1 MTNHMAPS
9 RETLNSTFSDASSY
23 DVIVVGG
30 GHAGSEAAAA
40 AARMGAKTLL
50 VTMSLQAIGQMSC
63 NPAIGGIGKGQIARE
78 IDALGGIMGRVTD
91 RAGIQFRM
99 LNQRKGPA
107 VWSPRAQCDRMAY
120 AAAVRE
126 ELESIPTLSM
136 RADMVMNVETKGGR
150 VTGVTTQLGQTFRAG
165 CVILTSGTFMNGVI
179 HIGEKQL
186 GGGRMGERASTGLT
200 ACLESYG
207 FESGR
212 LKTGTPPRVDG
223 RTIDYS
229 NMEEQPGDPEASPFS
244 FLTDRLPDA
253 SVSCWLTY
261 TNPSVHD
268 LLRTGFDRSPMFA
281 GRIQGRGPRYCPSVE
296 DKIDRFADK
305 DRHQIF
311 LEPEGLNTYEVYV
324 NGFSTSLPEDVQ
336 FAALREV
343 TGLEQVH
350 LLRPGYAIEYDYFPP
365 YQLRYSLETK
375 RLGGLF
381 LAGQIN
387 GTTGYEEAAA
397 QGLVAGINA
406 VQKLKKS
413 DPVVFKRSEA
423 YIGVLIDDLVAK
435 GTDEPYRMF
444 TSRAEHRILLRQD
457 NADLRLTEIGY
468 RLALA
473 SPERL
478 SRMEQ
483 KKEAIRTLK
492 HFLEDVNVSPDQ
504 VNSYLERVET
514 SPIKQPERLV
524 RLALRPQ
531 VDLGDLLDHSGLR
544 DQIPKALGPV
554 STETLVEIDLK
565 YAGYLE
571 REQDMVTKM
580 QQLESLHIP
589 AHFDYSQIQ
598 NITKEA
604 REKLGK
610 IEPQNLGQAS
620 RISGVSPSDL
630 SVLMVLLK
638 KGQKDQE
645 TPHDKPRDVSR
656 ETLSTDVAP
665 ENA

>member
-1 MTNHMAPS
+1 MAVS
-9 RETLNSTFSDASSY
+9 GDFSY
-23 DVIVVGG
+23 NVIVVGG

-50 VTMSLQAIGQMSC
+50 ITMNLQAIGQMSC
-63 NPAIGGIGKGQIARE
+63 NPAIGGIGKGQIVRE

-107 VWSPRAQCDRMAY
+107 VWSPRAQCDRMVY

-126 ELESIPTLSM
+126 ELESIPTLYM
-136 RADMVMNVETKGGR
+136 RADMVTNVETEEGR
-150 VTGVTTQLGQTFRAG
+150 VTGVTTQLGQTFRAD
-165 CVILTSGTFMNGVI
+165 CVILTSGTFMNGMI

-200 ACLESYG
+200 ACLENLG

-212 LKTGTPPRVDG
+212 LKTGTPPRIDG
-223 RTIDYS
+223 RTVDYRV
-229 NMEEQPGDPEASPFS
+229 MEKQPGDPEASPFS
-244 FLTDRLPDA
+244 FLTDRLPET
-253 SVSCWLTY
+253 SVNCWLTY
-261 TNPSVHD
+261 TNPDVHD
-268 LLRTGFDRSPMFA
+268 VLRTGFDRSPMFA

-311 LEPEGLNTYEVYV
+311 LEPEGLNTHEVYV
-324 NGFSTSLPEDVQ
+324 NGFSTSLPEEVQ
-336 FAALREV
+336 FAALRKIP
-343 TGLEQVH
+343 GLEQVH
-350 LLRPGYAIEYDYFPP
+350 VLRPGYAIEYDYFPP

-375 RLGGLF
+375 AIEGLF
-381 LAGQIN
+381 FAGQIN

-406 VQKLKKS
+406 LQRLGGTE
-413 DPVVFKRSEA
+413 PVVFKRSEA

-457 NADLRLTEIGY
+457 NADLRLTEKGHQLGMASSE
-468 RLALA
+468 RLGRMRQKREAVEALKRFLKDTSV
-473 SPERL
+473 SPE
-478 SRMEQ
+478 
-483 KKEAIRTLK
+483 
-492 HFLEDVNVSPDQ
+492 Q
-504 VNSYLERVET
+504 VNGYLEGVGT
-514 SPIKQPERLV
+514 SVITQPERLV

-531 VDLGDLLDHSGLR
+531 VRLEALLDHTNHHDRVPEAPGSM
-544 DQIPKALGPV
+544 
-554 STETLVEIDLK
+554 STEELVEIDLK

-571 REQDMVTKM
+571 REQEMVLKM
-580 QQLESLHIP
+580 QRLESCRIP
-589 AHFDYSQIQ
+589 SGFDYTQVR
-598 NITKEA
+598 NITIEA
-604 REKLGK
+604 REKLEK
-610 IEPQNLGQAS
+610 IQPENLGQAS
-620 RISGVSPSDL
+620 RISGVSPSDV
-630 SVLMVLLK
+630 SVLMILLK
-638 KGQKDQE
+638 KGEKRDE
-645 TPHDKPRDVSR
+645 TLHDKPRDVSR
-656 ETLSTDVAP
+656 ETSLTGFTP